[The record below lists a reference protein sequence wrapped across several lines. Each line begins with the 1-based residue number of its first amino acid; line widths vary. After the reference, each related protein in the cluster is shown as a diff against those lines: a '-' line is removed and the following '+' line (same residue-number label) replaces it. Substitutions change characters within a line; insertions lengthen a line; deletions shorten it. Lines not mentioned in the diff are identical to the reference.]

1 MSNDN
6 NNKIYKFFN
15 EIFGELKCVSING
28 DAYFCLADICRAIG
42 YANIKDSMSDIL
54 EKIDNE
60 VKTWKLNPNYD
71 GKELAEPYYKIPTE
85 IERTNNSNGTITTV
99 KETYNMIYIHE
110 SYFYLVLFNS
120 RKKTSEVFQDWICT
134 FILPSIH
141 KLGFD
146 RFENVLSNELI
157 KKQNLLPLL
166 QNDNMSLRLANSEEG
181 RKSLGRMS
189 TTLDRLII
197 EYNTINSQEFT
208 EEEKRV
214 VLSAYLPNYDPN
226 INFEEVNNNLKRKL
240 GIRIYD

>member
-1 MSNDN
+1 MN
-6 NNKIYKFFN
+6 NGINTEIYKFFN

-28 DAYFCLADICRAIG
+28 DIYLSAMDICADLKLENPYSAID
-42 YANIKDSMSDIL
+42 NFIK
-54 EKIDNE
+54 KIDND
-60 VKTWKLNPNYD
+60 VKTWKLNPSYD
-71 GKELAEPYYKIPTE
+71 GKELATPYYKIPTE
-85 IERTNNSNGTITTV
+85 IERTNNSNGTA
-99 KETYNMIYIHE
+99 KETYNTIYIHE
-110 SYFYLVLFNS
+110 SYFYLILFNS
-120 RKKTSEVFQDWICT
+120 RKKTSEVFQDWICAYV
-134 FILPSIH
+134 LPSMY

-208 EEEKRV
+208 EEEKMV